1 MKIAAKLESET
12 SKHHL
17 TPREVSPTDKLLGD
31 MLLALD
37 QPKDT
42 LVAYEENLKG
52 HPNRFNGLYGAAIA
66 VKKSGN
72 RKKTLYYKQ
81 LMKLTKN
88 SKRNRPELNKAK
100 TYINQDI

>member
-12 SKHHL
+12 SKYPV
-17 TPREVSPTDKLLGD
+17 TPREVLPADKLLGD

-37 QPKDT
+37 QPEAAFI
-42 LVAYEENLKG
+42 AYEENLKE